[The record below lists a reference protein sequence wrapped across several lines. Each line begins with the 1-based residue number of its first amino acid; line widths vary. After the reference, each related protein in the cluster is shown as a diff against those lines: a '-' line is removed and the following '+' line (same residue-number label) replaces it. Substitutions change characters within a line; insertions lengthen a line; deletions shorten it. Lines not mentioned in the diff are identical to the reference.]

1 MVLGDWGVPSK
12 YMSYIVPTN
21 AEQVPAVTH
30 VDGTSRPQ
38 IVTEGDDPFI
48 LKLLSVWRDKTG
60 CDLLLNT
67 SFNCQ
72 EPLVDT
78 LEQARATWKR
88 TGLDILV
95 SPAGIEIDKT
105 GAYEPRLPAKGT
117 PN

>member
-1 MVLGDWGVPSK
+1 
-12 YMSYIVPTN
+12 
-21 AEQVPAVTH
+21 

-38 IVTEGDDPFI
+38 IVTEADDPFI
-48 LKLLSVWRDKTG
+48 LKLLSAWRDKTG
-60 CDLLLNT
+60 CNLLLNT

-78 LEQARATWKR
+78 LEQAQATWKR

-105 GAYEPRLPAKGT
+105 AAYELRLQTKGIHS
-117 PN
+117 